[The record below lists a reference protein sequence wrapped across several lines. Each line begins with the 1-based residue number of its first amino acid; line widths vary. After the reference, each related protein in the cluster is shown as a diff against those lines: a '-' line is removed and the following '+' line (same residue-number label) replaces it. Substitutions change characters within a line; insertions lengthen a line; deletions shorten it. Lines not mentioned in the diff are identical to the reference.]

1 MLSTVPP
8 LRPLSAL
15 GVALLLAPGCTGKD
29 APSDSQAPDTALTAF
44 PDDFMWGTAVAGFQV
59 EAGCPSIAAEECEDR
74 NSDWYQWV
82 TDPDL
87 IAEGA
92 NFLSGEPMSNGPG
105 HYELYNTD
113 LDNAVSLGTNAFRT
127 SIEWSR
133 LFPNASVEAATSVE
147 ELANHADPTALAY
160 YNAYFD
166 AILAHG
172 LTPLVTLTHYT
183 VPLWIHNGKECH
195 EDVDACEDRGWLDL
209 ERMRPAISL
218 YSGFCA
224 QQFGDRIDWWATENE
239 PFAIV
244 LSGYLLPGEDRT
256 NPPGVSRA
264 DLAIPVA
271 FNLAEGHA
279 AMYDAVKA
287 YDTVD
292 ADGDGVVSMVGAVPN
307 LVAVKPLDPDNET
320 DVNGAADLDY
330 VYNRVYLNA
339 TVNGDFDRDLDGV
352 AEEHRDDIA
361 GRMDYIGV
369 NYYTRITV
377 RGLTGPLLEEYPKT
391 DFYPE
396 VVWEEYPEGIAE
408 VVEIANSYGLPAV
421 ITENGTTPTE
431 TSGETF
437 LRPHLAALL
446 DGMSDGA
453 DVRGYFYW
461 SLMDNYEWNHGM
473 GMKFGMFEV
482 DVETKERTERDV
494 AGVYREIIASGA
506 P

>member
-1 MLSTVPP
+1 MPA
-8 LRPLSAL
+8 RPLHAL
-15 GVALLLAPGCTGKD
+15 ILALTLTACTGK
-29 APSDSQAPDTALTAF
+29 PDTTDDSAVLPHF
-44 PDDFMWGTAVAGFQV
+44 PSDFMWGTAVAGFQV
-59 EAGCPSIAAEECEDR
+59 EAGCPTIAAEDCEDR
-74 NSDWYQWV
+74 ASDWYQWV

-87 IAEGA
+87 IAESA
-92 NFLSGEPMSNGPG
+92 NYLSGQPMSEAPG
-105 HYELYNTD
+105 HFELYNSD
-113 LDNAVSLGTNAFRT
+113 LDDAVALGTNSFRT

-133 LFPNASVEAATSVE
+133 LFPDGAAEQATTVDD
-147 ELANHADPTALAY
+147 LMQYADPAGLAY

-166 AILAHG
+166 AIVAHG
-172 LTPLVTLTHYT
+172 LTPLVTLNHYT
-183 VPLWIHNGKECH
+183 LPLWIHDGKACH
-195 EDVDACEDRGWLDL
+195 EDPDTCTNRGWLDL
-209 ERMRPAISL
+209 ARIKPAIAL

-239 PFAIV
+239 PMAIV

-256 NPPGVSRA
+256 NPPGVSRP

-292 ADGDGVVSMVGAVPN
+292 VDGDGSESMVGAVPN
-307 LVAVKPLDPDNET
+307 LVAVQPLDPDNET
-320 DVNGAADLDY
+320 DVHGASDLDY

-339 TVNGDFDRDLDGV
+339 TVYGDFDRDLDGV

-377 RGLTGPLLEEYPKT
+377 RGLTVPLFSEYPVT

-396 VVWEEYPEGIAE
+396 VVWEEYPEGIAD
-408 VVEIANSYGLPAV
+408 VVNLANSYGLPAV
-421 ITENGTTPTE
+421 ITENGTEPTDE
-431 TSGETF
+431 SGDTF
-437 LRPHLAALL
+437 LRPHLSALL
-446 DGMSDGA
+446 GAIDAGA
-453 DVRGYFYW
+453 DVRGYYYW
-461 SLMDNYEWNHGM
+461 SLTDNYEWNHGM
-473 GMKFGMFEV
+473 SMTFGMYAV
-482 DVETKERTERDV
+482 DLTTKARTPKPMAATYTD
-494 AGVYREIIASGA
+494 IITTGE